1 MSTDARRSG
10 DFDDALPADLA
21 ALVAAHLDG
30 TIDGAGRG
38 RLESLVASDAR
49 CARELA
55 RTALLHDALA
65 RELVAGE
72 AGRSAARPGA
82 LARLGRRAAVAASLM
97 LAAGLLLWVGLQ
109 PRPAIAAEGELARLA
124 SAPTD
129 TRRVYAIEASDVPGA
144 RPALRRRTDARAA
157 RPGPGIDDAV
167 LHLGA
172 PGCYVLERRGP
183 DGEETVTGSDGE
195 HGWVVSAR
203 GAVRT
208 SRNPARFRGALPGEQ
223 HDLPFVDPSEGFAQ
237 LRKAYDIALGRDGS
251 HDGRATRTIVALRRP
266 DVPRGPKDVTIEYDA
281 LTARVVRMTFDRLP
295 QANGGPRT
303 VTLEL
308 IGEHPLEA
316 GFFRHESHHD
326 RDRKVIAED

>member
-1 MSTDARRSG
+1 MHLA
-10 DFDDALPADLA
+10 DDYTVRDY
-21 ALVAAHLDG
+21 G
-30 TIDGAGRG
+30 SMI
-38 RLESLVASDAR
+38 SSS
-49 CARELA
+49 A
-55 RTALLHDALA
+55 RTGPFVEALRRAVRPDSVVVDIGSGTGIFALLAC
-65 RELVAGE
+65 RFG
-72 AGRSAARPGA
+72 AA
-82 LARLGRRAAVAASLM
+82 
-97 LAAGLLLWVGLQ
+97 
-109 PRPAIAAEGELARLA
+109 
-124 SAPTD
+124 
-129 TRRVYAIEASDVPGA
+129 RVYAIEASDGPGV
-144 RPALRRRTDARAA
+144 RPALRRRTDTRAA

-183 DGEETVTGSDGE
+183 DGEETITGSDGE
-195 HGWVVSAR
+195 RGWAVSAR

-237 LRKAYDIALGRDGS
+237 LRKSYDIALGRDGS
-251 HDGRATRTIVALRRP
+251 HDGRTTRTIVAHRRP

-281 LTARVVRMTFDRLP
+281 ETARVVRMTFDRLP

-308 IGEHPLEA
+308 VGEHPLEA
-316 GFFRHESHHD
+316 GFFGHESHHD